1 MPKRVVKLAL
11 LLSHLDK
18 QCREACKAV
27 TNAPPRVR
35 EWLKMAICSADCVGD
50 RRFLHI
56 SIKSSLVPLK
66 FRPEPYSDLLFAAF
80 TLVFHN

>member
-18 QCREACKAV
+18 RCRGGCKTV
-27 TNAPPRVR
+27 TNALPRAR
-35 EWLKMAICSADCVGD
+35 ERLKIAICSAGCVGIGV
-50 RRFLHI
+50 FLHI

-66 FRPEPYSDLLFAAF
+66 FRPEPYSDLLFEAF
-80 TLVFHN
+80 ELVFRN